1 MSLSV
6 NNTGYSN
13 SQAQSTATSSATAQ
27 SATEKSTTAESTTTS
42 SDSIKIVDPITGK
55 TVTFPTN
62 IKISAEAMARLK
74 ENMANPTHPDLSEID
89 QDTLREEMLKN
100 RDLIIQSHSSNAPNL
115 DIKLSVDYISTNE
128 MALELWSNNLKA
140 DSGISKDDFVD
151 LVHQALSKPSDVT
164 TWSYTTDSIEITL
177 KAAKLE
183 ELKNRYVDSGAHQK
197 ADKDIQDFITFQSD
211 ALSNLEKNILQD
223 EYQRSV
229 DAGDTDKTNSTFLE
243 LQRNAEGTSATQVQR
258 QQIFS
263 LAASTRADSLFDS
276 FRSYIS
282 ATTADRYTKSDHISV
297 VSKFQTHW
305 LQFQQ
310 QLK

>member
-27 SATEKSTTAESTTTS
+27 STTTEPTTAS
-42 SDSIKIVDPITGK
+42 SDITRIIDPITGK
-55 TVTFPTN
+55 TVTFPNT
-62 IKISAEAMARLK
+62 IKISAEALARLK
-74 ENMANPTHPDLSEID
+74 ENAGKPPSSSLTEEEKSKALEDILKTRNLIQQSNTTNTNP
-89 QDTLREEMLKN
+89 
-100 RDLIIQSHSSNAPNL
+100 
-115 DIKLSVDYISTNE
+115 DIKLSIDPIGTNE
-128 MALELWSNNLKA
+128 MALELWPNNLKE
-140 DSGISKDDFVD
+140 DSGISKEDFVG

-177 KAAKLE
+177 KVAKLE
-183 ELKNRYVDSGAHQK
+183 ELKNRYVDSSAHQK
-197 ADKDIQDFITFQSD
+197 AEKDIQDFITYQSN

-229 DAGDTDKTNSTFLE
+229 DAGDTDKANATFLE
-243 LQRNAEGTSATQVQR
+243 LQKNAEGTSATQVQR

-263 LAASTRADSLFDS
+263 LAASTPANSLFDS
-276 FRSYIS
+276 FRNYIS
-282 ATTADRYTKSDHISV
+282 ATASDRYTQNDHLSV
-297 VSKFQTHW
+297 ISKFQSHW
-305 LQFQQ
+305 FQFQQ